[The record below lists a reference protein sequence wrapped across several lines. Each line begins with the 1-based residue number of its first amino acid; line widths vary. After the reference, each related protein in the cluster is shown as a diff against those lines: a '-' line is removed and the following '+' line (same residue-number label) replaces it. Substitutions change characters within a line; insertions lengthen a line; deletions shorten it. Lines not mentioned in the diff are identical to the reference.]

1 MNLLL
6 HTQDLSQKRTI
17 LKRILL
23 KWTGS
28 ENIDII
34 SRGSNIVAQELA
46 ILEKFMGKNL
56 VSSVVN
62 RLFV

>member
-1 MNLLL
+1 LNLLL

-34 SRGSNIVAQELA
+34 SRGSNIDAQELA